1 VTAGLAAYHSGSGP
15 LAAIVIAAIVGSLT
29 LVVGQTAFTRLRSP
43 VVRAALALLF
53 AVPAAV
59 AGYHA
64 ARGLAELAIPA
75 EGWREVIA
83 FAGAAIVAAMSWT
96 RMALAPTPDAGEG
109 VAAGL
114 TSSPVPASR
123 TREA

>member
-1 VTAGLAAYHSGSGP
+1 VTVGLAAYQSGSGP
-15 LAAIVIAAIVGSLT
+15 IAAIIIGAIVGSLT

-64 ARGLAELAIPA
+64 ARGLAQIAIPA
-75 EGWREVIA
+75 EGWRDAIA
-83 FAGAAIVAAMSWT
+83 FAGAAIVAATAWM
-96 RMALAPTPDAGEG
+96 RMALAPTPNAGEG
-109 VAAGL
+109 LAAGL
-114 TSSPVPASR
+114 TSCPVPASR